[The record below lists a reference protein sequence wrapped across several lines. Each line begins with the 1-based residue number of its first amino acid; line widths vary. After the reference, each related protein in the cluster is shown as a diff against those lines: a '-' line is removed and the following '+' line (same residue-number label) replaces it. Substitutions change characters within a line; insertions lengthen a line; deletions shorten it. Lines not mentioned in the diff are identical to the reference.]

1 MRCSRGWRSS
11 GEVRPWLVVE
21 ASGGA
26 VTDLKHLAEAA
37 ALVWKEVL
45 HSVGAISPAW
55 LLAFFAF
62 LQWRISRSN
71 LRLGLYGR
79 RFEIYSAALDLKRWL
94 DGFSGDAEG
103 ERIRKEVNGRFLT
116 ALRESRYLFAEKDQI
131 GALLD
136 EIWMI
141 SFREYAWRIRCVNVK
156 ATEWVGDERDV
167 AALSAEQADHEA
179 DRRRLDVIF
188 DQLEDRLEKY
198 LSFGK
203 IAP

>member
-1 MRCSRGWRSS
+1 MS
-11 GEVRPWLVVE
+11 
-21 ASGGA
+21 
-26 VTDLKHLAEAA
+26 DLKQLAEVA
-37 ALVWKEVL
+37 ALVWKEAL
-45 HSVGAISPAW
+45 HFVGGMSPAW
-55 LLAFFAF
+55 LLALFAF

-116 ALRESRYLFAEKDQI
+116 ALRESRYLFAEKDRI

-141 SFREYAWRIRCVNVK
+141 SFREYAWRIKCENVK
-156 ATEWVGDERDV
+156 AAEWVGDEREV
-167 AALSAEQADHEA
+167 AALSAEQFDHEA

-203 IAP
+203 TAP